1 MVLHEKVVFFD
12 DNCNLCNHAVN
23 FIISRDLKKIFKFA
37 SLNSEAAKKLLN
49 ENSIKDI
56 DSIILIEN
64 GKTYTYSTA
73 ILRIAK
79 NLSGLW
85 KLFYV
90 LVLVPKPMRDFLYK
104 ILARYRYKF
113 FGQSCLVLTPE
124 IKERFLK

>member
-85 KLFYV
+85 RLFYV